1 MHPLE
6 QTGSVREDTSAV
18 PNTRRLTVHGKLE
31 RGRRGKIVDD
41 TNNGEL
47 RLRSGE
53 EAGLRK
59 ERGSG
64 RY

>member
-1 MHPLE
+1 MYDAGISPRPPSSSSTFTHPE
-6 QTGSVREDTSAV
+6 
-18 PNTRRLTVHGKLE
+18 LTVHGKLE

-41 TNNGEL
+41 TNDGEL

>member
-1 MHPLE
+1 MHGE
-6 QTGSVREDTSAV
+6 
-18 PNTRRLTVHGKLE
+18 LE
-31 RGRRGKIVDD
+31 RGGRGKIVDD
-41 TNNGEL
+41 TNDGEL

-59 ERGSG
+59 ERGGG

>member
-1 MHPLE
+1 M
-6 QTGSVREDTSAV
+6 
-18 PNTRRLTVHGKLE
+18 HGKLE
-31 RGRRGKIVDD
+31 RGCRGKIVDD
-41 TNNGEL
+41 TDNGEL